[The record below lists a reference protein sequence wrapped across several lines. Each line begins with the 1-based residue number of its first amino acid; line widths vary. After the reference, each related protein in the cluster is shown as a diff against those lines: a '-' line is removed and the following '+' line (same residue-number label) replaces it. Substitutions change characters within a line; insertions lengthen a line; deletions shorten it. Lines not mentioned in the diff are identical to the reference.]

1 MKDSIRNIFK
11 DEHAKQWICRLSLFN
26 RILFFFSMNVVELI
40 QRMIITVTV
49 IRWCRNHVVQ
59 KRIQHFVHSN
69 KLT

>member
-1 MKDSIRNIFK
+1 
-11 DEHAKQWICRLSLFN
+11 
-26 RILFFFSMNVVELI
+26 MNVVELI